1 MSAYKKE
8 EMQLNIMN
16 RLFWLLSLIFVICL
30 GAPFVYPILS
40 EHRMQV
46 LSVPFGLG
54 FLYHAL
60 ACHITKKVCIGGR
73 SLDVSERGRLLF
85 IIGYSLVGTSL
96 LVVGCLF
103 WAETLTK

>member
-1 MSAYKKE
+1 MRAYKIE
-8 EMQLNIMN
+8 EIQINIMN

-30 GAPFVYPILS
+30 GATFVYPVLS

-60 ACHITKKVCIGGR
+60 ECHITKKVCIGR
-73 SLDVSERGRLLF
+73 PLDVSERGRLLF

-96 LVVGCLF
+96 LAFGCLF
-103 WAETLTK
+103 WAEALTK